1 MSSLSTE
8 LPSDEELLKLT
19 QRKRLALVDCLLS
32 TDSDSINYD
41 PKVVKVALS
50 ALDGI
55 DKQVLG
61 LKRLEVDNKSADN
74 DRQMAAILSQ
84 IANQR
89 MREHGDPFKVANTTP
104 DAPPRVIAPP
114 PEVVGEFDFMPEETQ
129 VKRSNGSYHE
139 FIERMDPIMA
149 EEKA

>member
-19 QRKRLALVDCLLS
+19 QRKRLALVDSLLS
-32 TDSDSINYD
+32 TDPEAINYD
-41 PKVVKVALS
+41 PKVVKVALN

-89 MREHGDPFKVANTTP
+89 MREQGNPFKVSEPIP
-104 DAPPRVIAPP
+104 DTIPRTIAPP
-114 PEVVGEFDFMPEETQ
+114 PEVAGEFEFMPEEMQ
-129 VKRSNGSYHE
+129 VKRSNGNYHE
-139 FIERMDPIMA
+139 FIERMDPLMNQD
-149 EEKA
+149 KA

>member
-19 QRKRLALVDCLLS
+19 QRKRLALVDSLLS
-32 TDSDSINYD
+32 TDPDTINYD
-41 PKVVKVALS
+41 PKVVKVALN

-74 DRQMAAILSQ
+74 DRQMATILAQ
-84 IANQR
+84 IADQR
-89 MREHGDPFKVANTTP
+89 MREHGNPFKATTP
-104 DAPPRVIAPP
+104 ISDATPRTIAPP
-114 PEVVGEFDFMPEETQ
+114 PEVVGEFDFMPEEMQ
-129 VKRSNGSYHE
+129 VKRSNGNYHE
-139 FIERMDPIMA
+139 FIERMDPIMSQD
-149 EEKA
+149 KA